1 MLRVCFLVKTIWIII
16 FLVVL
21 LRSIWR
27 RMERTGSA
35 GRYEEPVGTAAPD
48 PVELPP
54 EHEPGERGRRKLN
67 LPDYITGRGSG
78 SDASGGEGAPR
89 SVPEKAAAGRLSLEV
104 EGRPGRKAREV
115 NIALPDRRSLP
126 ENLPGQTFA
135 AAPRRSR
142 RQRAEEYFIDFS
154 DGPEQVLKG
163 IVWAEILGPRGGR
176 QMQRRK

>member
-1 MLRVCFLVKTIWIII
+1 MLRVCFLVKTIWMII

-104 EGRPGRKAREV
+104 EGRSEGRPEV
-115 NIALPDRRSLP
+115 NIGCRTAGPCPKTCPVRPSLQH
-126 ENLPGQTFA
+126 PGGAAGSVLKNILLTFQTA
-135 AAPRRSR
+135 RSR
-142 RQRAEEYFIDFS
+142 F
-154 DGPEQVLKG
+154 
-163 IVWAEILGPRGGR
+163 
-176 QMQRRK
+176 

>member
-1 MLRVCFLVKTIWIII
+1 MLL
-16 FLVVL
+16 
-21 LRSIWR
+21 
-27 RMERTGSA
+27 
-35 GRYEEPVGTAAPD
+35 
-48 PVELPP
+48 
-54 EHEPGERGRRKLN
+54 GE
-67 LPDYITGRGSG
+67 
-78 SDASGGEGAPR
+78 AH

>member
-1 MLRVCFLVKTIWIII
+1 MLRVCVLVKTIWIII

-78 SDASGGEGAPR
+78 SDASGGRVRPVQFRKKQLRDGFPL
-89 SVPEKAAAGRLSLEV
+89 KWKGGR
-104 EGRPGRKAREV
+104 EGRPGK
-115 NIALPDRRSLP
+115 
-126 ENLPGQTFA
+126 
-135 AAPRRSR
+135 
-142 RQRAEEYFIDFS
+142 
-154 DGPEQVLKG
+154 
-163 IVWAEILGPRGGR
+163 
-176 QMQRRK
+176 